1 MVSQWDYLSEL
12 AGAGAG
18 AGGGAAAG
26 VLVAGEGALS
36 DFPEVAGVLSADL
49 LSPLGGGTLV
59 PSAAF
64 LSSDFCPVLPFR
76 KSVTYQPVPFNAK
89 PAAEIFL

>member
-1 MVSQWDYLSEL
+1 MVSQWPYLSEL

-18 AGGGAAAG
+18 AAVGGGGAAGGLLA
-26 VLVAGEGALS
+26 GALALS
-36 DFPEVAGVLSADL
+36 VLAEALSVDFA
-49 LSPLGGGTLV
+49 SPLGGGTAV

-64 LSSDFCPVLPFR
+64 LSSGFFPVLPFR
-76 KSVTYQPVPFNAK
+76 KSVTYQPVPLSAK